1 MRSIAGQMMEDS
13 SDLPVGDVQYCHASF
28 HAFCIFNHVRAMG
41 SFPTRSAAF
50 SASLSLSAGR
60 SLHYYYSRSTLHPVK
75 IDW

>member
-1 MRSIAGQMMEDS
+1 MEIINGPDILFNIAT
-13 SDLPVGDVQYCHASF
+13 ASF

-60 SLHYYYSRSTLHPVK
+60 SLHYYYSRSILHPVK
-75 IDW
+75 IDWWRDTHAW